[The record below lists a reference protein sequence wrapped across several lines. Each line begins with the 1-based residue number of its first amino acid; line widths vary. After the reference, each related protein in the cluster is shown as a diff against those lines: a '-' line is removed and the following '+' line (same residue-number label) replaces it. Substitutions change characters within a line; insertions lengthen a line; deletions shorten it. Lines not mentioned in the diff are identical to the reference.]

1 MKNKIDRPKLFM
13 DIAKQ
18 NYVLVRE
25 DDGKQIPCSVIKFI
39 EWEENGTFKAV
50 HDEPAVGRSIVVDP
64 GPHGQFRWMTSAIA
78 EVIDSKHIKTN
89 NSTYKI
95 YEV

>member
-13 DIAKQ
+13 DIAKD

-25 DDGKQIPCSVIKFI
+25 DDGKRIPCSVIKFI
-39 EWEENGTFKAV
+39 EWKEDGTFKAV

-64 GPHGQFRWMTSAIA
+64 GPYGQFRWMTSAIA